1 MATKAATGPGR
12 GYKLNLAFGLVN
24 VPVRYKPLNETTTA
38 VAAKMTCAEHGPELK
53 QGYTCSVGTDHEHAI
68 ERADIVKSYPHPD
81 TGQLVI
87 VDPSVIDEFA
97 ESKSGNAQIERIVDV
112 SSIDPVYF
120 DKVNL
125 VWPDAGGEP
134 AFDLLTAVLRDE
146 KKAAVTTTVMQK
158 QTQTVVFRWSE
169 ELGCLVAHVCRFTT
183 NIRHGDVETVKA
195 IAATRTAP
203 PKEQVAAAKAL
214 FATLEGEF
222 DPSAV
227 EDTYTP
233 AVQDAIRQVA
243 AGQPVEV
250 TAKAAPIAKADDLM
264 ATLMASIETTKK
276 PATKKA
282 PARKKVAA

>member
-1 MATKAATGPGR
+1 MATKAAAGPSR
-12 GYKLNLAFGLVN
+12 GFKLNLAFGLVN
-24 VPVRYKPLNETTTA
+24 VPVRYKPLSESASA
-38 VAAKMTCAEHGPELK
+38 VSAKMTCPEHGPELK
-53 QGYTCSVGTDHEHAI
+53 QGYTCSVGTDHEHPI

-87 VDPSVIDEFA
+87 VDPSVIEEFA

-120 DKVNL
+120 DKIQL
-125 VWPDAGGEP
+125 VWPDAGGED

-183 NIRHGDVETVKA
+183 NIRHADVETVKA
-195 IAATRTAP
+195 VAATRTAP
-203 PKEQVAAAKAL
+203 PQAQVDAAKAL

-233 AVQDAIRQVA
+233 AVQEAIRQVA
-243 AGQPVEV
+243 AGQPVVVSE
-250 TAKAAPIAKADDLM
+250 AKAPVAKADDLM
-264 ATLMASIETTKK
+264 ATLMASIDSAGKTPAKKRTTR
-276 PATKKA
+276 KKA
-282 PARKKVAA
+282 TA